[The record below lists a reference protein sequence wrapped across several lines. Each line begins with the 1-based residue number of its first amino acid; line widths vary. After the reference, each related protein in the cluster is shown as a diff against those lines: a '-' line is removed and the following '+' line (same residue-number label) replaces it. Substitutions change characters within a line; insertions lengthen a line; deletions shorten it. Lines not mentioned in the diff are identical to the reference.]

1 MNSKLHMWAVRL
13 TAGASTLFAF
23 DLIGVLENVNF
34 NQIWFQFITTFLNLI
49 ISVLF
54 GADVTGTNLQ
64 I

>member
-1 MNSKLHMWAVRL
+1 MNYKMNKWVLRWTVA
-13 TAGASTLFAF
+13 ASSLFAF

-49 ISVLF
+49 ISALF
-54 GADVTGTNLQ
+54 GGDITGNSLQ

>member
-1 MNSKLHMWAVRL
+1 MNDRLKKWVVRL
-13 TAGASTLFAF
+13 TLAASSLFAF

-49 ISVLF
+49 ITVLF
-54 GADVTGTNLQ
+54 GGDVTGSSLQ

>member
-1 MNSKLHMWAVRL
+1 MNYKMNKWALQL
-13 TAGASTLFAF
+13 TVTTSALFGL

-49 ISVLF
+49 ITVLF
-54 GADVTGTNLQ
+54 GGDLTGSSLQ